1 MVFII
6 NLNIQRGIFMII
18 FVSRV
23 NYSAMNKATMPIT
36 RD

>member
-18 FVSRV
+18 FCEPRQLFHHE
-23 NYSAMNKATMPIT
+23 
-36 RD
+36 

>member
-18 FVSRV
+18 FCDPRQLF
-23 NYSAMNKATMPIT
+23 
-36 RD
+36 RHE

>member
-18 FVSRV
+18 FCEPRQLF
-23 NYSAMNKATMPIT
+23 
-36 RD
+36 RHE